1 MAVLTDPIS
10 DFLTRFKNCARAGNE
25 QFLAPYSR
33 IKADIAKILQEEGYI
48 WGYEVVTPEGGHP
61 QLKVKARYVDGRP
74 VLTDLKRVSKP
85 GRRVYAGANDMPRVL
100 NGLGIAIVSTSKGV
114 MTGATA
120 KRSSLGG
127 EIIGHVW

>member
-10 DFLTRFKNCARAGNE
+10 DFLTRFKNAARAGNE
-25 QFLAPYSR
+25 EFSAPYSR

-48 WGYEVVTPEGGHP
+48 WGYEVISESGHP
-61 QLKVKARYVDGRP
+61 ELKVKARYVDGRP

-85 GRRVYAGANDMPRVL
+85 GRRVYCGANEMPRVL
-100 NGLGIAIVSTSKGV
+100 NGLGIAVISTSKGV

-127 EIIGHVW
+127 EVIAHVW